1 MPSQTLLRGWRI
13 WAVLLTLAAFG
24 GYIALNLFKV
34 QVLEN
39 QAMTGK
45 VEANITSTEQVQP
58 NRGQIYDAGGYL
70 LAGNAVAEDLYLD
83 KNHKS
88 DTELRTI
95 TDLLAP
101 IIEEAPDELYERV
114 IAVPGISPILLHRRL
129 DPDAANRVRQ
139 LRERSLIRS
148 SVWLDPGARREYPN
162 GTEAAQI
169 LGFADYDNRGQYGI
183 EEFYNDQLAGSPGE
197 VTAER
202 DSAGYVLPVG
212 DAHTKPAIDG
222 SDLTLTIDNA
232 VQFMAEQELE
242 RSIREYQAK
251 DGLIL
256 VMDPHTGALLAEAA
270 WPNFN
275 PNDFTHVEDWGLFK
289 NPAISNQME
298 PGSTFKIMTYAASID
313 AGAVTPDTTFNC
325 TGTIMVYGWP
335 ISNSDQVPHG
345 TESMTQGF
353 GRSCNIAAD
362 FAATQ
367 LGEAGFYKYIQAFGI
382 GQPTGI
388 DMAGEVPGTL
398 YLPGDANYSP
408 INLYTNAFGQGVAVT
423 PLQMITA
430 ASAVANGGK
439 LMKPYVVSRISR
451 NGKVIQQNE
460 PTVVRQVIQPG
471 TAAQVRDMMVAAVE
485 DGIGK
490 LGSVPGYRVA
500 AKTGTAQVPGTAG
513 YNGAG
518 TLASVMAFMP
528 AYDPQFIIYI
538 LLNRPLASQWGATTA
553 SPTMARLGA
562 QLLQYYK
569 IPPTEP
575 IPPTPQP

>member
-1 MPSQTLLRGWRI
+1 M
-13 WAVLLTLAAFG
+13 
-24 GYIALNLFKV
+24 
-34 QVLEN
+34 
-39 QAMTGK
+39 
-45 VEANITSTEQVQP
+45 
-58 NRGQIYDAGGYL
+58 
-70 LAGNAVAEDLYLD
+70 
-83 KNHKS
+83 
-88 DTELRTI
+88 
-95 TDLLAP
+95 
-101 IIEEAPDELYERV
+101 
-114 IAVPGISPILLHRRL
+114 SPILLHRRL
-129 DPDAANRVRQ
+129 DPDAADRVRQ
-139 LRERSLIRS
+139 LREQPLVRG

-162 GTEAAQI
+162 GTGAAQV
-169 LGFADYDNRGQYGI
+169 LGFADYDNNGQYGV
-183 EEFYNDQLAGSPGE
+183 EQFYNDQLAGTPGE

-212 DAHTKPAIDG
+212 DTHTKPAIDG

-232 VQFMAEQELE
+232 VQYMAEQELA
-242 RSIREYQAK
+242 RSIRDYQAK

-256 VMDPHTGALLAEAA
+256 IMDPHTGGLLAEAA
-270 WPNFN
+270 WPNFD
-275 PNDFTHVEDWGLFK
+275 PNDFTHVNDWGLFK

-298 PGSTFKIMTYAASID
+298 PGSTFKILTYSASID

-335 ISNSDQVPHG
+335 ISNSDVTPHG
-345 TESMTQGF
+345 TESMNQGF

-367 LGEAGFYKYIQAFGI
+367 LGETTFYQYVQAFGI

-398 YLPGDANYSP
+398 YLPGNENYSP

-423 PLQMITA
+423 PIQMITA
-430 ASAVANGGK
+430 AAAVANGGK
-439 LMKPYVVSRISR
+439 LMKPHVVQRITR
-451 NGKVIQQNE
+451 NGKVIQQND
-460 PTVVRQVIQPG
+460 PTVVRQVIKPE
-471 TAAQVRDMMVAAVE
+471 TAAQVRDMMVSAVE
-485 DGIGK
+485 TGIGR
-490 LGSVPGYRVA
+490 LGSIPGYRVA

-528 AYDPQFIIYI
+528 AYDPKFIIYI
-538 LLNRPLASQWGATTA
+538 LLNRPLSSQWGSTTA
-553 SPTMARLGA
+553 SPSMARLGA

>member
-13 WAVLLTLAAFG
+13 WAVLLVFVG
-24 GYIALNLFKV
+24 FSGYIALNLFKV

-39 QAMTGK
+39 QTMAGK

-58 NRGQIYDAGGYL
+58 SRGLIYDTQGYL

-88 DTELRTI
+88 ASEIRTI

-101 IIEEAPDELYERV
+101 IIEDSPDELYDRV
-114 IAVPGISPILLHRRL
+114 MAVTGISPILLHRRL
-129 DPDAANRVRQ
+129 DSDAADRVLQ
-139 LRERSLIRS
+139 LREQPLVRS

-162 GTEAAQI
+162 ATAAAQI
-169 LGFADYDNRGQYGI
+169 LGFADYDNNGQYGI
-183 EEFYNDQLAGSPGE
+183 EEFYNDQLAGTPGE

-212 DAHTKPAIDG
+212 DARTKPAIDG

-232 VQFMAEQELE
+232 VQFMAEQELA
-242 RSIREYQAK
+242 RSISEYQAK

-256 VMDPHTGALLAEAA
+256 VMDPHTGALLAEAT
-270 WPNFN
+270 WPTFD
-275 PNDFTHVEDWGLFK
+275 PNDFTHVTDWGLFK
-289 NPAISNQME
+289 NPAVSNQIE
-298 PGSTFKIMTYAASID
+298 PGSTFKILTYSASID

-325 TGTIMVYGWP
+325 AGTIMVYGWP
-335 ISNSDQVPHG
+335 ISNSDHTPHG

-353 GRSCNIAAD
+353 SRSCNIAAD

-367 LGEAGFYKYIQAFGI
+367 LGEEGFYRYIQAYGI
-382 GQPTGI
+382 GKPTGI
-388 DMAGEVPGTL
+388 DLAGEVPGTL
-398 YLPGDANYSP
+398 ALPGDDGYSP

-423 PLQMITA
+423 PIQMITA
-430 ASAVANGGK
+430 AAAVANGGK
-439 LMKPYVVSRISR
+439 LMKPYVVQRITR

-460 PTVVRQVIQPG
+460 PTVVRQVIKPE
-471 TAAQVRDMMVAAVE
+471 TAAQVRDMMVTAVE
-485 DGIGK
+485 EGIGT
-490 LGSVPGYRVA
+490 LGAVPGYRVA

-528 AYDPQFIIYI
+528 AYDPKFIIYI
-538 LLNRPLASQWGATTA
+538 LLNRPLSSQWGATTA
-553 SPTMARLGA
+553 APSMARLGG

-575 IPPTPQP
+575 IPPTPKP